1 VNVQEACQETEN
13 KIIEAQRLMAGAR
26 PETLDL
32 CLTELGH
39 AIAILEQLVAGN
51 SRDWTP
57 AVSASFHRI
66 RRTTARMNRQ
76 IEHGS
81 NVCMGWMQ
89 LRHSTGYTQQGRP
102 EFMRNQARNS
112 IEV

>member
-13 KIIEAQRLMAGAR
+13 KIREAQRLMAGAR
-26 PETLDL
+26 PETLER

-57 AVSASFHRI
+57 AVAASFYRI
-66 RRTTARMNRQ
+66 RSAAARLNQQ

-81 NVCMGWMQ
+81 NVCLGWMQ
-89 LRHSTGYTQQGRP
+89 LRLSTGYTQQGRP
-102 EFMRNQARNS
+102 EFARNRARNS